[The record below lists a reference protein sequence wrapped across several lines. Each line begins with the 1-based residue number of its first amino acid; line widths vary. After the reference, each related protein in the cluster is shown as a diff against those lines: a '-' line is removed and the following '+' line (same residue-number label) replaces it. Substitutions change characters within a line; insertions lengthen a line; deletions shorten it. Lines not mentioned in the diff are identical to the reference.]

1 MVRIHLRP
9 IDYFKKHVSVIT
21 NNGRVAPKEKFLPGF
36 STGRAL
42 DSSELRGCGF
52 EPHLSQNDHYN
63 MWSFFIIKKMYNVH
77 DMFILNSS
85 GGH

>member
-1 MVRIHLRP
+1 
-9 IDYFKKHVSVIT
+9 
-21 NNGRVAPKEKFLPGF
+21 
-36 STGRAL
+36 
-42 DSSELRGCGF
+42 
-52 EPHLSQNDHYN
+52 